1 MTKKKRR
8 KLFFF
13 SSCMFSSNVKVLQS
27 CYLEVTFSL
36 LSLLV
41 LATALPP
48 FLQSPQKK
56 KHRRIDAR
64 ICRITTPQNARA
76 PPPPDNGAT
85 LRHAHR
91 LKCVSAMLAP
101 WKMVV
106 GRRIFE
112 REGRGQLT
120 AVATLENRLEVKR
133 SNPNI
138 LTNSLYIVRLKEYQS
153 ISVENFV
160 TGGSV

>member
-1 MTKKKRR
+1 M
-8 KLFFF
+8 LLG
-13 SSCMFSSNVKVLQS
+13 SNVFPSFVIS
-27 CYLEVTFSL
+27 VGNGAS
-36 LSLLV
+36 
-41 LATALPP
+41 AL
-48 FLQSPQKK
+48 FIVAAEKK
-56 KHRRIDAR
+56 KHMRIDAR

-160 TGGSV
+160 TGESVKAAIYSIGGVKSFDL